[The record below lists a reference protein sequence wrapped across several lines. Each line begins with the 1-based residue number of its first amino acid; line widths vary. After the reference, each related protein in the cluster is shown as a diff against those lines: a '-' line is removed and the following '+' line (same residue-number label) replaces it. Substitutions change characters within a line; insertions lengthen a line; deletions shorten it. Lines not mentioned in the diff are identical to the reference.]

1 MIGSE
6 SEDDRSMS
14 LYSSVVQTALSALIS
29 IVRRVPGSVDR
40 SYSIVMTDDAIDDS

>member
-1 MIGSE
+1 MVGSE

-14 LYSSVVQTALSALIS
+14 LYLSVVQTASSALIS
-29 IVRRVPGSVDR
+29 IVPRIPGSVDR